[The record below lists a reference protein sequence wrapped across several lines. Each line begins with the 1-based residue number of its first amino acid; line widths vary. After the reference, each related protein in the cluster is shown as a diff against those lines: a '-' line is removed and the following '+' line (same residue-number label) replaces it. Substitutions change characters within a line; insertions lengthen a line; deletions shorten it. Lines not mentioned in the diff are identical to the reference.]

1 MKKVALLLLT
11 VLSFS
16 AVIGQTNTCFTANAF
31 CSSDQYNF
39 PSASSGT
46 APNGPSYGCLSS
58 RPRPIWYY
66 MEIGVAGTIDI
77 LLQQRTGPNGT
88 GSQRD
93 VDFAMWGPFSSLQ
106 AGCNAIMAGGLPPI
120 QCSYSAS
127 YSEDIG
133 IGVSG
138 GAGSGYSTPP
148 AAQVGEVYIVLLTN
162 YAGGTNY
169 ISFHQTGGTGSADCS
184 IVEPC
189 AMSNFTVN
197 VSACAPQTANYS
209 VSGSVSISNPPST
222 GQLIVED
229 CNGNQTIVA
238 SAPFD
243 LGSYSYSLSGL
254 VANGTACSVEAYFS
268 GNSMCSAVLTYN
280 APSCSGCSMSDL
292 TANVGVCATDGTYAV
307 SGAITFTNPPSSG
320 TLVVTTSCGGT
331 QSFSAPF
338 TSPTNYTIGGL
349 TADGS
354 VCNVTAQFSAVTG
367 CQSTTPITAP
377 TYIMSS
383 FDPITVCIGET
394 PPSLPS
400 GSSEGIPG
408 TWNVSSINTSTVG
421 STNYTFTPDAN
432 ECAGIGIL
440 TVTVED
446 LPNAN
451 AGGLATITCETPTV
465 QLNGSSSTPGV
476 SYSWAGPGIVSG
488 ATTATPT
495 VNQTGTYTLTV
506 TSASGCSNTS
516 LVSVIENVNNLPV
529 SVGNPQTL
537 TCVQTSV
544 QLNGSSPVSGLDF
557 SWAGPGIV
565 SGGTT
570 PNPIVNLPGTYT
582 LTVTHP
588 SNGCTATTSVTVN
601 EDIASFDADAG
612 SNRVITCTETS
623 VQLNGSASIP
633 NAGFLWNGPGIVSG
647 QTSSN
652 PIVNQVGVYTLTA
665 TNPINGCT
673 SNATVSVSSS
683 IALPVSNFT
692 IDTLLGCQGL
702 IVNFAAT
709 VDSSLWSYHWNFG
722 DGNTG
727 TGSTSTNQYNSIGCH
742 EVTLTVTDLNNNC
755 VNSTTHADSVCII
768 NNPVAS
774 FSAQPHILIVD
785 RESLVN
791 FTNTGTNSNGYI
803 WSFADGSKQYEENV
817 SFDFKGY
824 EPGSYPVHLFASNDD
839 LCFDSTSILIRIKE
853 DVLFYVPNTF
863 TPDGD
868 EFNQAFRP
876 VIASG
881 IDIYNFSFK
890 IYNRWGEVIWESNNP
905 SMGWDGTYNSRPI
918 QQGTY
923 TWSMEFKLIDI
934 DERIYTN
941 GHLNLIR

>member
-1 MKKVALLLLT
+1 MKKSLLLLFT
-11 VLSFS
+11 LLSFS
-16 AVIGQTNTCFTANAF
+16 TVIGQTNTCFTANPF

-39 PSASSGT
+39 PSASSGS
-46 APNGPSYGCLSS
+46 APSGPSYGCLSS

-120 QCSYSAS
+120 QCSYSSS

-169 ISFHQTGGTGSADCS
+169 ISFNQTGGTGSADCS

-189 AMSNFTVN
+189 VIDNFTVN

-209 VSGSVSISNPPST
+209 VNGSISISNPPST

-268 GNSMCSAVLTYN
+268 GNDMCSAVLTYN

-394 PPSLPS
+394 PPDLPS
-400 GSSEGIPG
+400 GSSEGILG
-408 TWNVSSINTSTVG
+408 TWNVSSINTSAVG

-451 AGGLATITCETPTV
+451 AGGLATITCESPTV
-465 QLNGSSSTPGV
+465 QLYGSSSTPGV
-476 SYSWAGPGIVSG
+476 SYSWTGPGIVSG
-488 ATTATPT
+488 GTTSTPT

-506 TSASGCSNTS
+506 TSPGGCTNTS
-516 LVSVIENVNNLPV
+516 LVSVIDDINNLPV
-529 SVGNPQTL
+529 SIENPQTL
-537 TCVQTSV
+537 TCIQTSI
-544 QLNGSSPVSGLDF
+544 QLNGSSSVAGLNY
-557 SWAGPGIV
+557 SWTGPGIV
-565 SGGTT
+565 SGANT
-570 PNPIVNLPGTYT
+570 PTPTVNLPGTYT
-582 LTVTHP
+582 LTATHP
-588 SNGCTATTSVTVN
+588 SNGCEGTSSVVVT
-601 EDIASFDADAG
+601 EDVSPFIVDAG
-612 SNRVITCTETS
+612 NSQVITCAENS
-623 VQLNGSASIP
+623 IQLNGSASIP
-633 NAGFLWNGPGIVSG
+633 NVNYSWSGPGIISG
-647 QTSSN
+647 PTTPN
-652 PIVNQVGVYTLTA
+652 PIVNQVGVYTLTV
-665 TNPINGCT
+665 TNPLNGCT
-673 SNATVSVSSS
+673 SSADVSVISNIIPPISDF
-683 IALPVSNFT
+683 IA
-692 IDTLLGCQGL
+692 DTLIGCQGL
-702 IVNFAAT
+702 IVNFTAT
-709 VDSSLWSYHWNFG
+709 VDSSLWNYEWNFG
-722 DGNTG
+722 NG
-727 TGSTSTNQYNSIGCH
+727 TSGVGSTVSNQYNSSGCYA
-742 EVTLTVTDLNNNC
+742 VTLKVTDSNNGC
-755 VNSTTHADSVCII
+755 VNTTTPTDSICII
-768 NNPVAS
+768 ANPTAA
-774 FSAQPHILIVD
+774 FLGQPHTLFVD
-785 RESLVN
+785 GESLVN
-791 FTNTGTNSNGYI
+791 FKNNSTNANGYTWVFI
-803 WSFADGSKQYEENV
+803 DGSEQYVENA

-824 EPGSYPVHLFASNDD
+824 AAGSYPVYLYVSNES

-853 DVLFYVPNTF
+853 DIIFYVPNTF

-868 EFNQAFRP
+868 EFNQSFRP
-876 VIASG
+876 IITSG
-881 IDIYNFSFK
+881 IDIYNFTFK
-890 IYNRWGEVIWESNNP
+890 IYNRWGEVIWESKDP
-905 SMGWDGTYNSRPI
+905 SVGWDGTYNSRPI

-923 TWSMEFKLIDI
+923 TWSMEFKLTDVDDHIQVH
-934 DERIYTN
+934 